1 MQITIRQLQ
10 IIEAIV
16 QTHSYSLAARHLHM
30 TQPAVSMQMKQLE
43 RIVGLVMFERH
54 GKRIMLTSA
63 GQEIYKYVRDV
74 NVKYDDL
81 VEVIH
86 EVKKGA
92 GRIKVSA
99 ATTANHLITQMIAN
113 FTKIHSEI
121 SVSLDI
127 TNRKQLIDQLQKFEP
142 DIVIMGEP
150 PARLELESE
159 ILIPNPLVMIA
170 HPKHSLATRENIPF
184 NTIAQYEFVVRE
196 QGSGTRARIES
207 FFKEHKAE
215 FRSTMEMG
223 SNEAI
228 KHAVT
233 ADLGLGIV
241 SLHTIKLEL
250 EAEKLVILDVQHFP
264 LERHWHIIRRK
275 GKHLLPAAE
284 SFQKFI
290 IKEAKVYAKNYERFC
305 HNTNITLQLPL

>member
-1 MQITIRQLQ
+1 MNISIRQLQ
-10 IIEAIV
+10 IIDAIV
-16 QTHSYSLAARHLHM
+16 ETHSYSLAARRLHM

-43 RIVGLVMFERH
+43 NVTDLPIFERH

-63 GQEIYKYVRDV
+63 GQKIYKYVHGI
-74 NVKYDDL
+74 NVQFADL
-81 VEVIH
+81 EDALI
-86 EVKKGA
+86 EIKKGA

-113 FTKIHSEI
+113 FRRKHNNI
-121 SVSLDI
+121 SIALDI

-150 PARLELESE
+150 PTRLDLESS
-159 ILIPNPLVMIA
+159 ILIPNPLVVIA
-170 HPKHSLATRENIPF
+170 HPEHPLVKQKEIPF
-184 NTIAQYEFVVRE
+184 ADIAQYEFVVRE
-196 QGSGTRARIES
+196 HGSGTRTRIES
-207 FFKEHKAE
+207 FFKEQQLE
-215 FRSTMEMG
+215 FKSTMEMG

-228 KHAVT
+228 KHAVI

-250 EAEKLVILDVQHFP
+250 EANKLVILDVENFP
-264 LERHWHIIRRK
+264 LERHWHIIKRRE
-275 GKHLLPAAE
+275 KHLLPAVK

-290 IKEAKVYAKNYERFC
+290 IKEAKIYAKDYERF
-305 HNTNITLQLPL
+305 LVK

>member
-1 MQITIRQLQ
+1 MLATMQITIRQLQ

-16 QTHSYSLAARHLHM
+16 QTHNYSLAARRLHM
-30 TQPAVSMQMKQLE
+30 TQPAVSMQMKSLE
-43 RIVGLVMFERH
+43 EAIDLAIFERH

-63 GQEIYKYVRDV
+63 GQEIYKYIHGI
-74 NVKYDDL
+74 NIQYADL
-81 VEVIH
+81 KEAIT
-86 EVKKGA
+86 EVKKGE

-113 FTKIHSEI
+113 FTKKHSNI
-121 SVSLDI
+121 SVALDI

-150 PARLELESE
+150 PEHLDLESE

-170 HPKHSLATRENIPF
+170 HPKHCLAGINNIPF
-184 NTIAQYEFVVRE
+184 SDIVQYDFVVRE

-207 FFKEHKAE
+207 FFSEHNAE
-215 FRSTMEMG
+215 FKSTMEMG

-228 KHAVT
+228 KHAVI
-233 ADLGLGIV
+233 ADLGLSIV

-250 EAEKLVILDVQHFP
+250 EAKKLVLLDVENFP

-275 GKHLLPAAE
+275 GKHLLPAVE
-284 SFQKFI
+284 SFQNFI
-290 IKEAKVYAKNYERFC
+290 IEEAKLYAKDYERFC
-305 HNTNITLQLPL
+305 RNW